1 LKNSSAA
8 PNKNNAPAIWP
19 FIRHHGHAM
28 MQRPMIADMAI
39 VVDAVLAISRRCG
52 EGSAKDRPQCSGMVN
67 HEELIMSI

>member
-1 LKNSSAA
+1 MRRQSGLLSG
-8 PNKNNAPAIWP
+8 IMYL
-19 FIRHHGHAM
+19 HAM

-67 HEELIMSI
+67 HEDLIMSI